1 MKLRTL
7 LLAGAALA
15 LAACGGG
22 GGSEQTVDFST
33 WVEAEVFYTYPYE
46 GQQDVAPRAPVIVRF
61 SEPVEVD
68 AGNFTL
74 EGPDGPVTFTVEQV
88 DGGLSA
94 VLTPDDALAVKSD
107 YTLTLND
114 IRTDN
119 GEPSLPGDALHFTT
133 RPALKGPFELRES
146 TEDFQV
152 LRVTPGDDVPFLDFS
167 SVNLLMS
174 QPVDADSLV
183 YGQSISL
190 TQNGELV
197 PATLLV
203 DGRHITLDPRDG
215 VDGQGEPVVAL
226 EAGATLTLTINNTV
240 RNLRG
245 DTLPAYTREFMP
257 RDTTPRSLLVQEAAP
272 ADTQLTCLDD
282 GIRTSPITGDGINC
296 VPLIAKLL
304 GDNTASKQQGNVF
317 AELAFAPN
325 FPDKTPLRIPRGSLL
340 KGDPLDVNIGG
351 AVPAGFDS
359 GEVTVTFL
367 SDANGYLLPNPYS
380 DDPGAP
386 KQLRVTMD
394 VAFDTKTQ
402 KANGA
407 FNQNL
412 LQVELVGYALT
423 NTETG
428 RLVADAV
435 GVVEPEVLGV
445 ENAYGVLSF
454 HMESYKDQ
462 ENAPQRPED
471 MTNPSLVAS
480 MPGDNVDK
488 QRPGDPIILTFDE
501 PLDPN
506 SIEPGTSLTLTAGG
520 AAEPFDYYLD
530 GVNIVIQPAQPL
542 RHGTDY
548 VASFTSGVTDV
559 AGNPAQPD
567 SVSFALPEYLGAG
580 HPAIA
585 TTTYPGFPC
594 AADKTTWDIAAG
606 DHGICR
612 GGESD
617 DDHLPV
623 TPMPG
628 RRPIVVQFSQ
638 VIAEDSL
645 QVGQTC
651 DTGSFRVEKIADA
664 GQAPAG
670 SVDGEGRTQYA
681 CQSVV
686 PGQLQY
692 GGRKVTFVPEQPW
705 QEGATYRYVLMS
717 ENQDF
722 TVDDCTSGEAIC
734 TVDNGPLQTA
744 VLEAPDDD
752 MGGPN
757 LELYFTGAAAND
769 NVFQELRNLPAYD
782 TNADFVHQD
791 EEPQPQ
797 EQPAG
802 SGEFP
807 VPPNSTELFVAS
819 TGGLLL
825 DAQVGCDIGESCPEG
840 KFIYVT
846 ADLDVELVGY
856 DPDEDAVRV
865 NIYPTLLTTSSV
877 DVYAKLGVSF
887 FDLFDLPLINQVI
900 ETGSQVMR
908 IRYEDRGNGR
918 TEPVT
923 GWIRETPDGPV
934 FETNLDIYLSAPY
947 LAPEA
952 LGIPLSHDLY
962 SYPLSLTLVGDVTFL
977 EDGRLQIEQRSTQ
990 PQSIDT
996 TISFD
1001 PDGNLQAADMT
1012 LGIPEG
1018 GVFLNYVSAPI
1029 KN

>member
-1 MKLRTL
+1 MIKRTF
-7 LLAGAALA
+7 LLAGMALA

-22 GGSEQTVDFST
+22 GGSEQDVSFDN

-46 GQQDVAPRAPVIVRF
+46 GQLDVAPRAPVIVRF

-94 VLTPDDALAVKSD
+94 VLSPDDALAVKSD

-114 IRTDN
+114 IRTEN

-133 RPALKGPFELRES
+133 RPALKGPLELRES

-174 QPVDADSLV
+174 QPMDADSLV

-203 DGRHITLDPRDG
+203 EGRHITLDPRDG
-215 VDGQGEPVVAL
+215 VDGQGEPVDAVK
-226 EAGATLTLTINNTV
+226 AGATLTLTINNTV

-245 DTLPAYTREFMP
+245 DTLPAFTREFMP
-257 RDTTPRSLLVQEAAP
+257 RDTTPRSTLVQEAAP
-272 ADTQLTCLDD
+272 ADTQLGCLDD
-282 GIRTSPITGDGINC
+282 GISRTSPITGDGINC
-296 VPLIAKLL
+296 VPLIARLL
-304 GDNTASKQQGNVF
+304 GDSTASKQQGNVF

-340 KGDPLDVNIGG
+340 KGDPLEVNIGG

-412 LQVELVGYALT
+412 LQVELVGYAIT
-423 NTETG
+423 NLETD

-435 GVVEPEVLGV
+435 GVVEPGVLGV

-454 HMESYKDQ
+454 HMESYTDQ
-462 ENAPQRPED
+462 TSAPERPVD
-471 MTNPSLVAS
+471 MSGPTLATS
-480 MPGDNVDK
+480 MPGDEVDK

-520 AAEPFDYYLD
+520 VAEPFDYYLD
-530 GVNIVIQPAQPL
+530 GVNIVIQPEQPL
-542 RHGTDY
+542 RYGTEY
-548 VASFTSGVTDV
+548 VAGFTNGVTDV
-559 AGNPAQPD
+559 AGNPASPND
-567 SVSFALPEYLGAG
+567 VSFALPKYLGAG

-606 DHGICR
+606 DHGQCR
-612 GGESD
+612 GGEGD
-617 DDHLPV
+617 DDHMPV
-623 TPMPG
+623 MPMPG
-628 RRPIVVQFSQ
+628 QRPIVVQFSQ
-638 VIAEDSL
+638 TMLEDSI
-645 QVGQTC
+645 QVGETC
-651 DTGSFRVEKIADA
+651 DTGSFRVEKIAEP
-664 GQAPAG
+664 GQAPQG
-670 SVDGEGRTQYA
+670 TVDGNSRTQYA
-681 CQSVV
+681 CLDTV
-686 PGQLQY
+686 PGELEY
-692 GGRKVTFVPEQPW
+692 AGRKITFTPDQPW
-705 QEGATYRYVLMS
+705 EDGATYRYVLMS

-722 TVDDCTSGEAIC
+722 SVDDCTSGEAIC
-734 TVDNGPLQTA
+734 TEDNGPLQTA

-757 LELYFTGAAAND
+757 LELYFTGAPADD
-769 NVFQELRNLPAYD
+769 NVFQELRNLPVND
-782 TNADFVHQD
+782 TNHDFVHQD
-791 EEPQPQ
+791 SEPQAQ
-797 EQPAG
+797 ESPAG

-807 VPPNSTELFVAS
+807 PPANSTELFVKD

-825 DAQVGCDIGESCPEG
+825 QARVGCDYSDDDCPAD
-840 KFIYVT
+840 KFIHVT
-846 ADLDVELVGY
+846 ADLDVQVLGY
-856 DPDEDAVRV
+856 DADEDAVKV
-865 NIYPTLLTTSSV
+865 NIYPTLLKTSTV
-877 DVYAKLGVSF
+877 DVYAQILLAIVPIK
-887 FDLFDLPLINQVI
+887 
-900 ETGSQVMR
+900 ETIATGPQIMR
-908 IRYEDRGNGR
+908 IRYEDDGNGNR
-918 TEPVT
+918 TQPVT
-923 GWIRETPDGPV
+923 GWIRETPDGPI
-934 FETNLDIYLSAPY
+934 FETDLDIYLSAPY
-947 LAPEA
+947 LQPTAA
-952 LGIPLSHDLY
+952 GLPLSHDLY
-962 SYPLSLTLVGDVTFL
+962 SYPLSLNLVGDVTFL
-977 EDGRLQIEQRSTQ
+977 EDGRLQIEQRNQ
-990 PQSIDT
+990 VEQDVEVG
-996 TISFD
+996 ISLD
-1001 PDGNLQAADMT
+1001 DGGVLRAASMT